1 MSFKVNARFDFLVV
15 SNNRRLNI
23 YGSLNVGKKAR
34 RIYLNVKI
42 IRDDLRI
49 YQIVYDLFTDR
60 MTVSFV

>member
-23 YGSLNVGKKAR
+23 YGSLNVEKKAR